1 MSFRR
6 RIKYFL
12 VHHLGHTNKD
22 ANKIISSGAL
32 SINGKIIVQ
41 NELLGDEEEVRLNG
55 NVIKSLPAYKYYALY
70 KPVGIEST
78 FDKGR
83 ADNLSKVFPF
93 GETYF
98 VAGRL
103 DKASE
108 GLLIISDNGKWVYE
122 VTRPE
127 SKKEKEYEVEVDK
140 EIEEEFLEKMKAGVD
155 IGSYITLPSRV
166 KRLSSTRFS
175 IVLTEGKNRQIRR
188 MCGKMGY
195 KVRRLKRVRIDKFYL
210 NGLQPLDYKLI
221 EINI

>member
-12 VHHLGHTNKD
+12 VHHLGYANKD

-41 NELLGDEEEVRLNG
+41 NELLGDEDEVRLNG
-55 NVIKSLPAYKYYALY
+55 NVIKARAVYSYYALY

-78 FDKGR
+78 FDKSR
-83 ADNLSKVFPF
+83 VDNLSKVFPF

-108 GLLIISDNGKWVYE
+108 GL
-122 VTRPE
+122 
-127 SKKEKEYEVEVDK
+127 
-140 EIEEEFLEKMKAGVD
+140 
-155 IGSYITLPSRV
+155 
-166 KRLSSTRFS
+166 
-175 IVLTEGKNRQIRR
+175 
-188 MCGKMGY
+188 
-195 KVRRLKRVRIDKFYL
+195 
-210 NGLQPLDYKLI
+210 
-221 EINI
+221 